1 MIKAQ
6 KLINEFLS
14 LEAMAEQMRERS
26 YRARVELERI
36 NAPAPSGGGKKKALN
51 EAQAAR
57 LVSNFRKSIIRKSE
71 HAKNEK

>member
-1 MIKAQ
+1 MIKTQ

-71 HAKNEK
+71 HAKK

>member
-1 MIKAQ
+1 MIKAK

-51 EAQAAR
+51 EAQTAR

-71 HAKNEK
+71 HEKK

>member
-1 MIKAQ
+1 MRKAQ

-57 LVSNFRKSIIRKSE
+57 LVFNFRKSIIRKSE
-71 HAKNEK
+71 HAKK